1 MRAQGRHVTHQ
12 GLDATEC
19 NRRRQRV
26 CIPARGAYRAPA
38 VTAGQH
44 RMVRQLLDVVHPRVG
59 DTGEPQALLEGVGA
73 YAPGRRADDRLEFVA
88 VCDPVGIRREPGVGD
103 QLGRFQYDFAEA
115 LPFGRILHR
124 QQHRVAITGN
134 ERPVRRNRRVARSR
148 E

>member
-12 GLDATEC
+12 RLDATEC
-19 NRRRQRV
+19 NRRRHRV

-59 DTGEPQALLEGVGA
+59 DTGEPQALLQGVG
-73 YAPGRRADDRLEFVA
+73 
-88 VCDPVGIRREPGVGD
+88 C
-103 QLGRFQYDFAEA
+103 FQYDFAEA

-124 QQHRVAITGN
+124 QQHRVAITGK
-134 ERPVRRNRRVARSR
+134 
-148 E
+148 